1 MQNHKSVSLPSHICG
16 AALGFLGFGISLIIG
31 LYVGNPF
38 VTLVLRATCVLI
50 VFYILGIILASL
62 GHKVVQENFEAEAE
76 ELLAEAKAKAE
87 AEAQAKAQAEAD
99 AMAQRGAGVDADA
112 PTEPGGVRAAVAG
125 GQAAST
131 GETPAGA
138 TQQPQQGGAQN
149 QPEEE
154 IMSVAG
160 PP

>member
-1 MQNHKSVSLPSHICG
+1 MQNHKSVNLPSHICG

-50 VFYILGIILASL
+50 VFYILGLILASL

-76 ELLAEAKAKAE
+76 ELLAQAKAE
-87 AEAQAKAQAEAD
+87 AEAQAEVDAKAQGGSGTD
-99 AMAQRGAGVDADA
+99 AGTTA
-112 PTEPGGVRAAVAG
+112 EPGGVQAAA

-131 GETPAGA
+131 GETQAAA

-160 PP
+160 PL